1 MSSEQSQ
8 KNSYFIS
15 IIIHVIIA
23 VIFYFV
29 TFSPGESEEE
39 YVTVGFGSGFAGGA
53 GRVVNNIDPN
63 PEKKKELETKKEEKE
78 VKLPEAKNTDN
89 DNISIA
95 KDKKNEKKDKKTNEE
110 KNLEDFVNQS
120 GQGIEGAGA
129 GSLGFE
135 IDFGG
140 KGIRRIY
147 SYTLPAYPEG
157 VAKEIDV
164 RIKFS
169 ILPDGSI
176 GKIMPLIKADARLE
190 SAAINSLRQWRFE
203 PLPNNAKQIEQSVII
218 TFPFRLQ

>member
-1 MSSEQSQ
+1 MSSEKSQ
-8 KNSYFIS
+8 RNSYFIS
-15 IIIHVIIA
+15 IIIHLIITL
-23 VIFYFV
+23 IFYFITV
-29 TFSPGESEEE
+29 NPGESEEE
-39 YVTVGFGSGFAGGA
+39 YVTVGFGSGFGGGA
-53 GRVVNNIDPN
+53 GQVMNNLESN
-63 PEKKKELETKKEEKE
+63 PERKQELETKKEEKD

-89 DNISIA
+89 DNISLA
-95 KDKKNEKKDKKTNEE
+95 KEKKTDKKDKKTNDE
-110 KNLEDFVNQS
+110 KNLEDFVNQA
-120 GQGIEGAGA
+120 GQGIDGTGA

-147 SYTLPAYPEG
+147 SYTLPTYPEG

-176 GKIMPLIKADARLE
+176 GRIMPLIKADARLE

-203 PLPNNAKQIEQSVII
+203 PLPNNAKQIEQSVVI

>member
-8 KNSYFIS
+8 KNSFIIS
-15 IIIHVIIA
+15 IFIHLIIA
-23 VIFYFV
+23 VLFHFV
-29 TFSPGESEEE
+29 SFSPGESEEE

-53 GRVVNNIDPN
+53 GRVVNNLDPN
-63 PEKKKELETKKEEKE
+63 PEKKKELETKKEEKD

-89 DNISIA
+89 DNVSIA
-95 KDKKNEKKDKKTNEE
+95 KDKKNEKKDNKTNNE

-120 GQGIEGAGA
+120 GQGIDGAGA

-176 GKIMPLIKADARLE
+176 GRIIPLIKADARLE

>member
-110 KNLEDFVNQS
+110 KNLEEFVNQS

>member
-63 PEKKKELETKKEEKE
+63 PEKKKELETKKEEKD

-89 DNISIA
+89 NNISIA

-110 KNLEDFVNQS
+110 KNLEEFVNQS

>member
-8 KNSYFIS
+8 KNSFIIS
-15 IIIHVIIA
+15 IFIHLIIA
-23 VIFYFV
+23 VLFYFV
-29 TFSPGESEEE
+29 SFSPGESEEE

-53 GRVVNNIDPN
+53 GRVVNNLDPN
-63 PEKKKELETKKEEKE
+63 PEKKKELETKKEEKD

-89 DNISIA
+89 DNVSIA
-95 KDKKNEKKDKKTNEE
+95 KDKKNEKKDNKTNNE

-120 GQGIEGAGA
+120 GQGIDGAGA

-176 GKIMPLIKADARLE
+176 GRIIPLIKADARLE

>member
-89 DNISIA
+89 NNISIA
-95 KDKKNEKKDKKTNEE
+95 KDKKNEKKDNKTNDE
-110 KNLEDFVNQS
+110 KNLEEFVNQS

>member
-8 KNSYFIS
+8 RNSYFVS
-15 IIIHVIIA
+15 IIIHLIIA
-23 VIFYFV
+23 IIFFFV
-29 TFSPGESEEE
+29 TFDPGESEEE
-39 YVTVGFGSGFAGGA
+39 YVTVGFGSGFGGGA
-53 GRVVNNIDPN
+53 GRVVNNLEPN
-63 PEKKKELETKKEEKE
+63 PEKKQELETKKEEKD
-78 VKLPEAKNTDN
+78 VKLPEARNTDN
-89 DNISIA
+89 DNISLA
-95 KDKKNEKKDKKTNEE
+95 KEKKNDKKDKKTNDE

-120 GQGIEGAGA
+120 GQGIDGAGA

-164 RIKFS
+164 RIKFT

-176 GKIMPLIKADARLE
+176 GRIMPLIKADARLE

-203 PLPNNAKQIEQSVII
+203 PLPNNAKKIEQSVII

>member
-63 PEKKKELETKKEEKE
+63 PEKKKELETKKEEKD

-89 DNISIA
+89 NNISIA
-95 KDKKNEKKDKKTNEE
+95 KDKKNEKKDNKTNDE
-110 KNLEDFVNQS
+110 KNLEEFVNQS

>member
-63 PEKKKELETKKEEKE
+63 PEKKKELETKKEEKD

>member
-1 MSSEQSQ
+1 MNSEQSQ
-8 KNSYFIS
+8 KNSFFIS
-15 IIIHVIIA
+15 IIIHLIIA
-23 VIFYFV
+23 ILFYFV
-29 TFSPGESEEE
+29 SFRPGESEEE
-39 YVTVGFGSGFAGGA
+39 YVTVGFGRGFAGGV
-53 GRVVNNIDPN
+53 GRIVNNLDPN
-63 PEKKKELETKKEEKE
+63 PEKKKELETKKEEKD

-89 DNISIA
+89 DNVSLA
-95 KDKKNEKKDKKTNEE
+95 KDKKNEKKDKKTNDE

-169 ILPDGSI
+169 IMPDGSI
-176 GKIMPLIKADARLE
+176 GRIIPLIKADARLE

>member
-63 PEKKKELETKKEEKE
+63 PEKKKELETKKEEKD

-110 KNLEDFVNQS
+110 KNLEEFVNQS